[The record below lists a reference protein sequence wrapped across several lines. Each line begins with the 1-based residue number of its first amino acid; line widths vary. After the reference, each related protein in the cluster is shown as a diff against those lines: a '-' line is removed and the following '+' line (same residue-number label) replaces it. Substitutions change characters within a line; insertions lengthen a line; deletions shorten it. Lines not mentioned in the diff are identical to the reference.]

1 MNTMNKIFSYV
12 AKRVAV
18 NVVLFAASLAQA
30 QPESVNAPLDI
41 RIAAQRGG
49 ESDSVRRLVHLHYE
63 QTDLLAQGANL
74 SRATTVWPGGL
85 DSQPDLDFGFTR
97 GGPVYVGQGTVA
109 DIVAN

>member
-1 MNTMNKIFSYV
+1 MNKIFAYV
-12 AKRVAV
+12 AKRAAV

-41 RIAAQRGG
+41 RVAAQRAS
-49 ESDSVRRLVHLHYE
+49 ESESVRRLVHLHYA

-74 SRATTVWPGGL
+74 SRATTIWSGGL
-85 DSQPDLDFGFTR
+85 DSQPDLDFGFTL
-97 GGPVYVGQGTVA
+97 GGPAYVGPGTVA